1 MTKRLYRSRDER
13 MLAGVCGG
21 IAEYLDA
28 DPTVVRVAF
37 IVATLLTWPMAVLVY
52 LALAFIMPERPEEPG
67 VPSAEPAA
75 PRERPETPAEAPA
88 RSPEPDMPS
97 EEA

>member
-13 MLAGVCGG
+13 MFAGVCGG
-21 IAEYLDA
+21 IAEYLDV

-37 IVATLLTWPMAVLVY
+37 VVATLLTWPMAIVLY
-52 LALAFIMPERPEEPG
+52 LALAFIMPERPEEPELP
-67 VPSAEPAA
+67 VEPSAQ
-75 PRERPETPAEAPA
+75 RETRSGPSAEAPA
-88 RSPEPDMPS
+88 TSPEPDMPS

>member
-21 IAEYLDA
+21 IAEYLDL

-37 IVATLLTWPMAVLVY
+37 VVATLLTWPMAIVLY
-52 LALAFIMPERPEEPG
+52 LALAFIMPERPDEPDVLSPTRPASEGRAAPAAEEP
-67 VPSAEPAA
+67 
-75 PRERPETPAEAPA
+75 RP
-88 RSPEPDMPS
+88 SPEPDMPT

>member
-13 MLAGVCGG
+13 MLTGVCGG
-21 IAEYLDA
+21 IAEYLDI

-37 IVATLLTWPMAVLVY
+37 VVATLLTWPMAILLY
-52 LALAFIMPERPEEPG
+52 LALAFIMPERPEEPEA
-67 VPSAEPAA
+67 PLAPQERSAP
-75 PRERPETPAEAPA
+75 PAEAPPA
-88 RSPEPDMPS
+88 SPEPEMPS

>member
-37 IVATLLTWPMAVLVY
+37 VVATLLTWPMAVLLY
-52 LALAFIMPERPEEPG
+52 LALAFIMPERPEEP
-67 VPSAEPAA
+67 
-75 PRERPETPAEAPA
+75 EAPFA
-88 RSPEPDMPS
+88 PPSQQTSAPPASSPEPEMPS

>member
-13 MLAGVCGG
+13 LLAGVCGG

-52 LALAFIMPERPEEPG
+52 LALAFIMPERPEEPA
-67 VPSAEPAA
+67 VPSA
-75 PRERPETPAEAPA
+75 PRERPETSAEAPA

>member
-28 DPTVVRVAF
+28 DPTIVRVAF
-37 IVATLLTWPMAVLVY
+37 VVATLFTWPMAILLY
-52 LALAFIMPERPEEPG
+52 LALAFIMPERPEEP
-67 VPSAEPAA
+67 
-75 PRERPETPAEAPA
+75 EAPA
-88 RSPEPDMPS
+88 QASSPAETRGAPVSEAPATSPEPEMPS